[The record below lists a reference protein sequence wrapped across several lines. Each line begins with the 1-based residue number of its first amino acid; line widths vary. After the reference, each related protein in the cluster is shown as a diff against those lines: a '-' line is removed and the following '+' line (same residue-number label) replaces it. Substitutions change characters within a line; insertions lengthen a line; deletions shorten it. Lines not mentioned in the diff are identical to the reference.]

1 MSQVFSSSKGSLK
14 INGVKVAFVGS
25 ITITEDNT
33 LSPIDVIDQ
42 LEVAEYAETGHV
54 VSFSCNLFKIDG
66 NSATALG
73 IRPENIDDMLTQPEL
88 TMEIYNRIGDK
99 VEYEMSGV
107 KFSGGS
113 GTLDARGV
121 WQGTWNFQG
130 IRGKGL

>member
-1 MSQVFSSSKGSLK
+1 
-14 INGVKVAFVGS
+14 
-25 ITITEDNT
+25 
-33 LSPIDVIDQ
+33 
-42 LEVAEYAETGHV
+42 
-54 VSFSCNLFKIDG
+54 
-66 NSATALG
+66 
-73 IRPENIDDMLTQPEL
+73 
-88 TMEIYNRIGDK
+88 MEIYNRIGDK